1 MVNLARRGRYRA
13 VRAPRRRAE
22 NAETKKRTM
31 KKSDIRTAARRA
43 SAALDAAERERQ
55 SRIAVERLRRIIAE
69 ERPAVAAL
77 FAPLPDEIDIS
88 PLLRTVGCRVVLP
101 RVADGPNGEPEMEFY
116 DFDPAAMTRGAYG
129 IDEPQGE
136 VPCPPERID
145 LMVVPGMAFT
155 REGTRLGRGKGYYDR
170 YIAREGFRARRIGVC
185 FRHQLLA
192 ELPAEPHDRRM
203 DIVVTGEE

>member
-1 MVNLARRGRYRA
+1 
-13 VRAPRRRAE
+13 
-22 NAETKKRTM
+22 M

-43 SAALDAAERERQ
+43 SAALHAAERERQ

-203 DIVVTGEE
+203 DDVVTGEE

>member
-1 MVNLARRGRYRA
+1 
-13 VRAPRRRAE
+13 
-22 NAETKKRTM
+22 M

-129 IDEPQGE
+129 IDVRRAESP
-136 VPCPPERID
+136 
-145 LMVVPGMAFT
+145 
-155 REGTRLGRGKGYYDR
+155 
-170 YIAREGFRARRIGVC
+170 ARRRGS
-185 FRHQLLA
+185 
-192 ELPAEPHDRRM
+192 
-203 DIVVTGEE
+203 TSW